1 MRHTEAV
8 SQRLQPSSDG
18 PAGDEP
24 GSDPGLN
31 PLALASLVLGMVWIY
46 WLGSI
51 LAIVLGCIALRQIR
65 RDRRTGAG
73 LAIAG
78 VVLGC
83 VGMAVL
89 VGALLLGVP
98 IFTVS

>member
-8 SQRLQPSSDG
+8 PQPLQPSIDD
-18 PAGDEP
+18 PAGHEQ
-24 GSDPGLN
+24 GSDPGIN
-31 PLALASLVLGMVWIY
+31 PLALASLVLGMVWVY

-65 RDRRTGAG
+65 GLRQTGAG

-78 VVLGC
+78 IVLGC

-89 VGALLLGVP
+89 VGALLLRVP
-98 IFTVS
+98 IFAVS

>member
-1 MRHTEAV
+1 VRHTEAV
-8 SQRLQPSSDG
+8 PQPLQPSIDD
-18 PAGDEP
+18 PAGGEQ
-24 GSDPGLN
+24 GSDPDLN
-31 PLALASLVLGMVWIY
+31 PLALASLVLGMVWVY

-51 LAIVLGCIALRQIR
+51 LAIVLGCMALRQIR
-65 RDRRTGAG
+65 RHRQTGAG

>member
-1 MRHTEAV
+1 V
-8 SQRLQPSSDG
+8 SQPLQPSSDG

-31 PLALASLVLGMVWIY
+31 PLALASLVLGMVWVY
-46 WLGSI
+46 WLGSV

-83 VGMAVL
+83 VGMGVL
-89 VGALLLGVP
+89 VGALVLRVP
-98 IFTVS
+98 IFAVS

>member
-8 SQRLQPSSDG
+8 SQPLQPSSDG

-31 PLALASLVLGMVWIY
+31 PLALASLVLGMVWVY

-51 LAIVLGCIALRQIR
+51 LAIVLGCMALRQIR

-89 VGALLLGVP
+89 AGALLLRVP
-98 IFTVS
+98 IFAVS

>member
-1 MRHTEAV
+1 V
-8 SQRLQPSSDG
+8 SQPLQPSSDG

-31 PLALASLVLGMVWIY
+31 PLALASLVLGMVWVY
-46 WLGSI
+46 WLGSV

-89 VGALLLGVP
+89 VGALLLRVP
-98 IFTVS
+98 IFAVS